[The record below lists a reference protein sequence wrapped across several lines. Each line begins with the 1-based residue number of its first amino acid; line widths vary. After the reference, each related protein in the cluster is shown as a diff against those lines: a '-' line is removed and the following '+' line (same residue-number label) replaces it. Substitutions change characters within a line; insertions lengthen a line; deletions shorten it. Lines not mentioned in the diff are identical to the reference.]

1 MKIRLQTLKQYNVI
15 YDITKNIDLE
25 LKIGV
30 GVLFLILSISFVA
43 YIILIHKS
51 KKLDKEK
58 YENAYLD
65 NKRIV
70 KAIKELE
77 TVIKNESN
85 SSQTKYY
92 WEKMKKGL
100 ELIHYTNE
108 RIMEDFEEKYKI
120 KISCFLSYLCSINTI
135 MLFSYF

>member
-1 MKIRLQTLKQYNVI
+1 MKIILQTLKQYNVI

-30 GVLFLILSISFVA
+30 GVLFLILSISFVV
-43 YIILIHKS
+43 YIILLYEE

-100 ELIHYTNE
+100 ELIHYTNK

-120 KISCFLSYLCSINTI
+120 KRNNKK
-135 MLFSYF
+135 

>member
-1 MKIRLQTLKQYNVI
+1 MKIILQTLKQYNVI

-43 YIILIHKS
+43 YIILIYKS

-100 ELIHYTNE
+100 ALIHYTNE
-108 RIMEDFEEKYKI
+108 RIMEDFEEKYKV
-120 KISCFLSYLCSINTI
+120 KRNNKK
-135 MLFSYF
+135 

>member
-120 KISCFLSYLCSINTI
+120 KRNNKK
-135 MLFSYF
+135 

>member
-85 SSQTKYY
+85 SS
-92 WEKMKKGL
+92 
-100 ELIHYTNE
+100 
-108 RIMEDFEEKYKI
+108 
-120 KISCFLSYLCSINTI
+120 
-135 MLFSYF
+135 

>member
-1 MKIRLQTLKQYNVI
+1 MKIILQTLKQYNVI

-30 GVLFLILSISFVA
+30 GVLFLILSISFVV
-43 YIILIHKS
+43 YIILLYEE

-108 RIMEDFEEKYKI
+108 KIMKDFEEKYKI
-120 KISCFLSYLCSINTI
+120 KRNN
-135 MLFSYF
+135 

>member
-30 GVLFLILSISFVA
+30 GVLFLILSISFVV
-43 YIILIHKS
+43 YIILIYKS

-120 KISCFLSYLCSINTI
+120 KISCFFFYLCSINTI
-135 MLFSYF
+135 VLFSYF